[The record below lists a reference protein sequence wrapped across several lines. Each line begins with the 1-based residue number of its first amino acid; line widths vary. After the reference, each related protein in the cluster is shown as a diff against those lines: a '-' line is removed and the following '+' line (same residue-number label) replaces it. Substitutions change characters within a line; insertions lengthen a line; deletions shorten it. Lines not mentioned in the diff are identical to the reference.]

1 MRSRAYR
8 GWVGGCVLYVLAN
21 RYFRTLQNARML
33 MKNPTL
39 KILAV
44 VSFIVL
50 IFGGTAVFLALSLK
64 DMKEQK
70 EALEVQVQTLE
81 SQLQNCQ

>member
-1 MRSRAYR
+1 
-8 GWVGGCVLYVLAN
+8 
-21 RYFRTLQNARML
+21 

-64 DMKEQK
+64 DMKTEK
-70 EALEVQVQTLE
+70 EALEERVEVLE
-81 SQLQNCQ
+81 SQLKNCQ